1 MLLLITIKAK
11 ACLGWSLRMMFPSF
25 WCWQLFFIYDFQ
37 DRDGPSYCKVSFK
50 SFKNVSNAYLL
61 FLYIKPCY
69 SCSLWIQLWNYGSY
83 WSSNGADNEV
93 DHFCLECI
101 WWTSKSRGS
110 SHCLFFMNQKKWLKI
125 QSRNWTNGKPQKGS
139 QNIHLYL
146 NSLDIR
152 QSYCF
157 LFRVLSLKHY

>member
-1 MLLLITIKAK
+1 MLLLIIIKAK

-61 FLYIKPCY
+61 FLYKAMLFVQFMD
-69 SCSLWIQLWNYGSY
+69 SVMKLWKLLVLKWY
-83 WSSNGADNEV
+83 WQWSWPLLPGMYMMDVE
-93 DHFCLECI
+93 
-101 WWTSKSRGS
+101 KSRFVS
-110 SHCLFFMNQKKWLKI
+110 LPFFYDPKKWLKI